1 MYRRTGSL
9 TLALC
14 AIMLLGGC
22 NNAKSPSTVAKDV
35 NSASQSAEEKTA
47 KAEERAEEK
56 VASAD
61 KDVRNEQRDE
71 QHVAAVQGE
80 DVAQTR
86 AKGERD
92 IALAKCEALSGESQQ
107 ACKDQANAAY
117 DMALAQAKQDRA
129 SSDPKKR

>member
-9 TLALC
+9 ALALC
-14 AIMLLGGC
+14 ALMLLGGC

-35 NSASQSAEEKTA
+35 NSAAQSADEKTA
-47 KAEERAEEK
+47 KAEQRAEEK

-80 DVAQTR
+80 DVAETR
-86 AKGERD
+86 AKGDRD
-92 IALAKCEALSGESQQ
+92 VALAKCEALSRDRQQ
-107 ACKDQANAAY
+107 ACKDQANARY
-117 DMALAQAKQDRA
+117 DMAVAQAKQDRA
-129 SSDPKKR
+129 STDPKNR

>member
-1 MYRRTGSL
+1 MYRRTASL

-35 NSASQSAEEKTA
+35 NSASESAEEKTA
-47 KAEERAEEK
+47 KAEQQAEEK

-61 KDVRNEQRDE
+61 KDVRNDQRNE

-92 IALAKCEALSGESQQ
+92 TALAKCEALSGERQQ

-117 DMALAQAKQDRA
+117 DMAVAQAKQDRA
-129 SSDPKKR
+129 RSDPKQR

>member
-1 MYRRTGSL
+1 MYRNTGCVA
-9 TLALC
+9 LALC
-14 AIMLLGGC
+14 AAMLLDGC

-47 KAEERAEEK
+47 KAEQRAEEK

-80 DVAQTR
+80 DVAETR

-92 IALAKCEALSGESQQ
+92 TALAKCEALSGDRQQ
-107 ACKDQANAAY
+107 ACKDQANARY
-117 DMALAQAKQDRA
+117 DMAVAQAKQDRA
-129 SSDPKKR
+129 STDPKNR

>member
-1 MYRRTGSL
+1 MYRRAGSL
-9 TLALC
+9 TLALW

-47 KAEERAEEK
+47 KAEQQAAEK

-61 KDVRNEQRDE
+61 KDVRNDQRNE

-92 IALAKCEALSGESQQ
+92 IALAKCEALSGERQQ
-107 ACKDQANAAY
+107 ACKDQANARY
-117 DMALAQAKQDRA
+117 DMAVAHATQNRV
-129 SSDPKKR
+129 SSDPKNR

>member
-1 MYRRTGSL
+1 MYRRAGSL

-14 AIMLLGGC
+14 AIMLFGGC
-22 NNAKSPSTVAKDV
+22 NNAKSTSAVAKDV

-47 KAEERAEEK
+47 KAEQQADEK

-80 DVAQTR
+80 DVAETR

-92 IALAKCEALSGESQQ
+92 VALAKCEALSGDRQQ
-107 ACKDQANAAY
+107 ACKDQANARY
-117 DMALAQAKQDRA
+117 DMAVAQAKQDRA
-129 SSDPKKR
+129 STDPKNR

>member
-47 KAEERAEEK
+47 KVEERAAEK

-61 KDVRNEQRDE
+61 KDVRNDQRNE

-92 IALAKCEALSGESQQ
+92 IALAKCEALSGERQQ
-107 ACKDQANAAY
+107 ACKDQANARY
-117 DMALAQAKQDRA
+117 DMAVAQATQNRV
-129 SSDPKKR
+129 SSDPKNR